1 MMSLYVCEVLELWN
15 LKARKISK
23 NRKKSLDKIGFDFL
37 LDFWQKCQNAIK
49 SHKKTK
55 MPALRVRVLHQNIL
69 FKRL

>member
-37 LDFWQKCQNAIK
+37 LDFWAKMQKC
-49 SHKKTK
+49 HKMT
-55 MPALRVRVLHQNIL
+55 
-69 FKRL
+69 